1 MKIVVLLA
9 ITILSTFSF
18 GTDTPTSP
26 QFIDGILQPS
36 VDKTLPPPSKL
47 PTIHCDF
54 ADYGFKTSVPIHLG
68 NDD

>member
-1 MKIVVLLA
+1 MKILVLLA

-18 GTDTPTSP
+18 GSDTPTSP

-36 VDKTLPPPSKL
+36 VGETLPPPSTL

-54 ADYGFKTSVPIHLG
+54 ADYGLKNPVPIHPG